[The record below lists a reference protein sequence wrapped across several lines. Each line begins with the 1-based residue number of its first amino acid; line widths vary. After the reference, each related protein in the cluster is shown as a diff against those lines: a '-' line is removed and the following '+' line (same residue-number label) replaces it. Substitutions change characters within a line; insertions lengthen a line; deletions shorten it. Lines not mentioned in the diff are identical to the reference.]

1 MVVVVVA
8 VVGGASVGGDD
19 LAAAGEAVGAY
30 SAGAETLRCGRL
42 AWVAVVVVVAV
53 AVGADVVLRD
63 TEEDNGA
70 ATSRAEGQ
78 GGFCASDSV
87 SVVHFL
93 VLLTSVDGHEPLI
106 LVWSVLRVVPF
117 HHFNKFSPTSVTAL
131 GASQAGTCKA
141 AAQAGAMRCIGF
153 FSIVTNCKILC
164 VSSESLCV
172 YMGLSKKC
180 GLCKIM
186 CVCISYLPVLRSM
199 DVSRGGKKRNQC

>member
-1 MVVVVVA
+1 MVVVVLA

-30 SAGAETLRCGRL
+30 SAGTETLRCGRL

-53 AVGADVVLRD
+53 AVGADVVTVVLRD

-78 GGFCASDSV
+78 GGFRASDSV

-141 AAQAGAMRCIGF
+141 AAQAGAMRCIPF
-153 FSIVTNCKILC
+153 ISLVAAFWMPR
-164 VSSESLCV
+164 VSSAFSWVSVDFIEDSMLGQFTM
-172 YMGLSKKC
+172 YIMAFGLE
-180 GLCKIM
+180 IM
-186 CVCISYLPVLRSM
+186 NVP
-199 DVSRGGKKRNQC
+199 